1 MKKAVLYITMFFAL
15 CFTFKAQGQ
24 NYEVISLHDKLN
36 MLSSTEKS
44 NVEYLLFGTPALL
57 ILNEEATYVWN
68 EGKDTETV
76 DVESTK
82 RHLLTETTYINDFNK
97 AKALILR
104 YNKGDQFQ
112 ISEKLFEYFKNL
124 KYILIKYDKSI
135 SEQHLKEVVSNL
147 LLGNDLNG
155 VVFLLESN
163 SGSDEES

>member
-1 MKKAVLYITMFFAL
+1 MFFAL
-15 CFTFKAQGQ
+15 CIAFKSQGQ
-24 NYEVISLHDKLN
+24 NYEVTSLHDKLN
-36 MLSSTEKS
+36 TLSSTEKS

-57 ILNEEATYVWN
+57 ILNDDATYVWN
-68 EGKDTETV
+68 EGKDTETI

-82 RHLLTETTYINDFNK
+82 KQLLTQTTYIKDFDT

-112 ISEKLFEYFKNL
+112 ISEDHFQYFKNL
-124 KYILIKYDKSI
+124 KYILIKHDKSF
-135 SEQHLKEVVSNL
+135 SEQHIKQVIGALS
-147 LLGNDLNG
+147 LGNYLNG